1 MVCIAGDSLILNG
14 GDSKIPSRCLAG
26 MLLCM
31 TIMIINF
38 IKYIL
43 FSFNVLIL
51 SRIHYILLRPKIG
64 MVNSA
69 FFFFKIKVPI
79 VLHGMYNILE

>member
-1 MVCIAGDSLILNG
+1 
-14 GDSKIPSRCLAG
+14 

-69 FFFFKIKVPI
+69 FFFQNQSTDSTSWHVQYIRVRLKRQYIRVRLKRK
-79 VLHGMYNILE
+79 